1 MEIQSKQA
9 IESFLEQCNQWQLHN
24 GKLYR
29 ELKFKDFKQAF
40 AFMAQVAQLAEEIN
54 HHPLW
59 VNSYSRVEIQLI
71 TTELNAITELD
82 IKLATRIEQLL

>member
-1 MEIQSKQA
+1 MQSKQA
-9 IESFLEQCNQWQLHN
+9 IESFLEHYAHWQLHD
-24 GKLYR
+24 GKLHR

-40 AFMAQVAQLAEEIN
+40 AFMTQVAQLAEEIN

-71 TTELNAITELD
+71 TTELHAITDLD
-82 IKLATRIEQLL
+82 IKLATKIEQLL